1 MKVKTYIGLLSAG
14 SLGGAFFIG
23 IFGWWMLA
31 SNAKSNREL
40 KEESRN
46 SGASSAEYRDV
57 LAFLNLSRGVFEA
70 MEIYPENYSGVY
82 GVARDRISAAKD
94 GISGDFRASPK
105 SLPC

>member
-1 MKVKTYIGLLSAG
+1 MRVKTYIGLLSAG
-14 SLGGAFFIG
+14 GLGGALIG

-70 MEIYPENYSGVY
+70 MEIYPKITRAFMEWQ
-82 GVARDRISAAKD
+82 
-94 GISGDFRASPK
+94 GIELVPPK
-105 SLPC
+105 RV